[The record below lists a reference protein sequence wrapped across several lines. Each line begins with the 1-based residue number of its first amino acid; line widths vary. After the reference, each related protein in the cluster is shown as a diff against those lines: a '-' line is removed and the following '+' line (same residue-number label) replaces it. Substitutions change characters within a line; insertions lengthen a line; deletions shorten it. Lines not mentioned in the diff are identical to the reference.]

1 MSDINANLV
10 LNAGSANYGVVTK
23 ATVVNSGAAN
33 NGEITG
39 AATFTGTAVN
49 NGAVTVAT
57 FQDSAVNSSLAVA
70 YTASFS
76 GSASNSGAAVA
87 ASFTD
92 SAVNTGAVVASGEF
106 SGSASNT
113 GTAAAAV
120 FSGTASNSGT
130 VQTAVFSDSASN
142 AGTVASVVVFTGNA
156 VNTGTVAQAIFS
168 GSAVNQG
175 TVTASAT
182 FQDSASNSATGSI
195 QGDAVF
201 ADTTSNAGSVAGTA
215 SVAATATNT
224 GTAGTVVEY
233 IQPNGYFSN
242 GYFSGG
248 SAGVSATKTAPENYA
263 TIVHSVG
270 GVWYKYDNA
279 GSASLAAGNYD
290 DGSGTTY
297 VFVSGLRKSVYNPP
311 AWYSDSSSAA
321 HTVTLNGTV
330 TQSDEGNGVVAAQFD
345 GTGGKLATDL
355 QGGFSGDLTIEA
367 FVKFNGASPSYFI
380 SNVDDNGNQGIA
392 MGLDSGSLRVTWEQY
407 GENVTSISTGT
418 WHHVALTRASGAITL
433 WIDGVGYGVSNSYT
447 FASTMPFF
455 VSTLNGSIY
464 PFDGSITGL
473 RIVNGTAVYTSN
485 FTVPT
490 TLPTNISGTQLLL
503 NFSATAAPTVTAPST
518 WYSDSSSAAH
528 TVTLNGTVTQSDEGN
543 GVVAAQF
550 DGSTGYI
557 KTLNSVTLEQS
568 FTLEAFV
575 YKLGNSNA
583 SGAAGDIFAQEAG
596 GVQLNS
602 EDNGTLWYSQFWVQN
617 IASAFAD
624 LTGGWHHAVLVRNG
638 TDVGVYVDGIK
649 VISTTDNT
657 DFGSSPIYIG
667 GEPLANQFLNGKIA
681 GVRVVRGTAVYTS
694 NFSVPTTL
702 PTDVAG
708 TQLLLNFGA
717 TAAPTVTAP
726 STWYSDSSSAAHTV
740 TLNGSVTQSDE
751 GNGVVAASFDGSG
764 YLITDQSTALD
775 IGGVDS
781 TISFWIK
788 PTQYAYQPVIQS
800 TVSDAGQLNIH
811 VSGDGNLHVNNG
823 QAGDAATSI
832 ELNIW
837 QHIAVVVSSGS
848 KYVFVNGVLQT
859 TTSQMFGST
868 EIFKIGGD
876 AYGNNFVGSIAGV
889 QIVKGTALYSSNFSV
904 PTTLPT
910 NISGTQLL
918 LNFGATAAPTVT
930 APSTWYSDSSS
941 AAHTVTLNGS
951 VTQSDEGNGVVAAQF
966 DGNSSLTIDSDNNL
980 DVSASDFT
988 IEMWVKV
995 SGYDVANSASFFG
1008 KDSTAYVHGST
1019 LGGWFTPNAIGVTF
1033 SDGQWNA
1040 GTHQELT
1047 ASMSVSL
1054 DTWYHIELARDNAT
1068 NTVYLFVNGEL
1079 KDSATLSVTINDLG
1093 LPWCFGR
1100 ADKDYPN
1107 SILNGKMTGVRI
1119 VKGSVL
1125 HTSNFSVP
1133 TTLPTD
1139 VAGTQLLLN
1148 FGATAAPAV

>member
-39 AATFTGTAVN
+39 TATFTGTAVN

-142 AGTVASVVVFTGNA
+142 AGTVSSVVVFTGNA

-182 FQDSASNSATGSI
+182 FQDSASNSATGAI

-248 SAGVSATKTAPENYA
+248 SAGVSATRTAPENYA

-297 VFVSGLRKSVYNPP
+297 VFVSGIRKSIYNPP
-311 AWYSDSSSAA
+311 AYWYSDSSSAHHA
-321 HTVTLNGTV
+321 VTLNGSV
-330 TQSDEGNGVVAAQFD
+330 TQSDEGNGVVAALFEGSELKYAANDVIGNQDFTFELFVKTTNATPGFRDDMFSQNADGDTSKYGGFEIFKDAGGHINLGSFD
-345 GTGGKLATDL
+345 VSVDLVSNATIADTNWHHIAVVGVGGQVSLYIDGIKDSTMSKEYTGTGSYNV
-355 QGGFSGDLTIEA
+355 GFSE
-367 FVKFNGASPSYFI
+367 
-380 SNVDDNGNQGIA
+380 
-392 MGLDSGSLRVTWEQY
+392 Y
-407 GENVTSISTGT
+407 GPVNF
-418 WHHVALTRASGAITL
+418 
-433 WIDGVGYGVSNSYT
+433 YGK
-447 FASTMPFF
+447 
-455 VSTLNGSIY
+455 
-464 PFDGSITGL
+464 ITGL
-473 RIVNGTAVYTSN
+473 RMIIGSALYSGDS

-490 TLPTNISGTQLLL
+490 TLPTDISGTQLLL
-503 NFSATAAPTVTAPST
+503 NFGATAAPTVTAPST
-518 WYSDSSSAAH
+518 WYSDESSAHHA
-528 TVTLNGTVTQSDEGN
+528 VTLNGTVTQSDEGGGVVAANFDGSSWLSVADSIGIASGEFTIEAFVKLNSLSPSTGREFTFIGQQSGQISFFADPDGNLGFGPYTVANDLTDNGVLTQTDIWHHLAISRSGTTTQMFIDGVLVATTEQTRDFGLGSLLIGSSPSSQNLNGKIIGLRIVQGQGLYTSDFAVPTTLPTDIGGTQLLLNFGATNAPAVAGGQGGGHADGYFSDGYYSGGVLVAGDGTVHEAQDQAGHWYQYMPTPGQANSVDNGPFSVGYFSNSVMVGGDGGTYQANDDGTWYTYGSTPGDVKSWYSDRSSATRTVTLNGSVARSDEGN

-557 KTLNSVTLEQS
+557 KTSNSVTLGQT

-583 SGAAGDIFAQEAG
+583 SGAAGDIFAQDAG

-681 GVRVVRGTAVYTS
+681 GVRVVAGTALYTS

-702 PTDVAG
+702 PTD
-708 TQLLLNFGA
+708 
-717 TAAPTVTAP
+717 
-726 STWYSDSSSAAHTV
+726 
-740 TLNGSVTQSDE
+740 
-751 GNGVVAASFDGSG
+751 
-764 YLITDQSTALD
+764 
-775 IGGVDS
+775 
-781 TISFWIK
+781 
-788 PTQYAYQPVIQS
+788 
-800 TVSDAGQLNIH
+800 
-811 VSGDGNLHVNNG
+811 
-823 QAGDAATSI
+823 
-832 ELNIW
+832 
-837 QHIAVVVSSGS
+837 
-848 KYVFVNGVLQT
+848 
-859 TTSQMFGST
+859 
-868 EIFKIGGD
+868 
-876 AYGNNFVGSIAGV
+876 
-889 QIVKGTALYSSNFSV
+889 
-904 PTTLPT
+904 
-910 NISGTQLL
+910 ISGTQLL
-918 LNFGATAAPTVT
+918 LNFGATAAPTV
-930 APSTWYSDSSS
+930 
-941 AAHTVTLNGS
+941 
-951 VTQSDEGNGVVAAQF
+951 
-966 DGNSSLTIDSDNNL
+966 
-980 DVSASDFT
+980 
-988 IEMWVKV
+988 
-995 SGYDVANSASFFG
+995 
-1008 KDSTAYVHGST
+1008 
-1019 LGGWFTPNAIGVTF
+1019 
-1033 SDGQWNA
+1033 
-1040 GTHQELT
+1040 
-1047 ASMSVSL
+1047 
-1054 DTWYHIELARDNAT
+1054 
-1068 NTVYLFVNGEL
+1068 
-1079 KDSATLSVTINDLG
+1079 
-1093 LPWCFGR
+1093 
-1100 ADKDYPN
+1100 
-1107 SILNGKMTGVRI
+1107 
-1119 VKGSVL
+1119 
-1125 HTSNFSVP
+1125 
-1133 TTLPTD
+1133 
-1139 VAGTQLLLN
+1139 
-1148 FGATAAPAV
+1148 